1 MKQEKDMDQNHARE
15 FTPSLSD
22 DRVGKF
28 VELCIQLYE
37 LPDKESISRS
47 PLLDTDTYKE
57 EANRLGGKPGL
68 ENVLSE
74 VSSFNRIW
82 YYTPFEEAICSED
95 VLPLTRKW
103 IDSFQEQDATRTDDN
118 QLKHDLFMSITTWVL
133 GMWEFHGQIID
144 PVFKNI
150 VLVQA
155 FIRQYLS
162 MLKRLYANLQ
172 ENSTG
177 SIEIIVEDVM
187 KPDYYY
193 TCRYVIMKM
202 SHVFNKFGYKELVA
216 ELLKFEFE
224 NMELP
229 DTIDRKGKNLH
240 EWIGINAYNRERG
253 LLDQLVKDITALSEN
268 EIPSLF
274 GDANMIKWLGS
285 MAEFACLM
293 NELAYR
299 GYIES
304 PTLKDG
310 EMNKVAFA
318 KLLKTHYK
326 VDGTTDSLTT
336 TLRGNKWSPKSRF
349 VKVIEDLP
357 VLRTSSK

>member
-47 PLLDTDTYKE
+47 PFLDTDTYKE

-82 YYTPFEEAICSED
+82 YYAPFEEAICSED

-118 QLKHDLFMSITTWVL
+118 QLKHDLFTSITTWVL

-162 MLKRLYANLQ
+162 KLKRLHSDSKMNDTPDMRGL
-172 ENSTG
+172 
-177 SIEIIVEDVM
+177 IEDVI
-187 KPDYYY
+187 KPDCYY
-193 TCRYVIMKM
+193 TYRYVIMKM
-202 SHVFNKFGYKELVA
+202 SHVFNKFGYKGLVT
-216 ELLKFEFE
+216 ELLKSELE
-224 NMELP
+224 NIELP
-229 DTIDRKGKNLH
+229 DKVDTKGKSLH
-240 EWIGINAYNRERG
+240 EWVYVNTYNREKRF
-253 LLDQLVKDITALSEN
+253 LDQLIKDISISSE
-268 EIPSLF
+268 EDILPAF
-274 GDANMIKWLGS
+274 ACKNMMKWLGS
-285 MAEFACLM
+285 VQDFACLM
-293 NELAYR
+293 SKLAEE
-299 GYIES
+299 GYIEAPS
-304 PTLKDG
+304 LRNKEVNNTSFATL
-310 EMNKVAFA
+310 
-318 KLLKTHYK
+318 LTSHYK
-326 VDGTTDSLTT
+326 LDG
-336 TLRGNKWSPKSRF
+336 K
-349 VKVIEDLP
+349 
-357 VLRTSSK
+357 TSSLITKLKENSWSQKSKFVRAIEQIPTCLSSK